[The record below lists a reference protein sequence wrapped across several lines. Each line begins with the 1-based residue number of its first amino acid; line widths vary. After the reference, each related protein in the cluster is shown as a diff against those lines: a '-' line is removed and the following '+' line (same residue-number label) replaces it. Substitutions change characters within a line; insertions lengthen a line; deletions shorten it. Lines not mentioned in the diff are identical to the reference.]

1 MKKLHI
7 NPQKQ
12 AKVVEVIK
20 PVSGEQVELPIFLES
35 VSAGFP
41 SPAEDYMEGKLD
53 LNKYLIKNPSAT
65 FFVRVTGDSMINAGI
80 YSGDILIVDRSLNP
94 KDGSIV
100 IAVIDSELLVKRM
113 QYIKNKIYL
122 SPENPK
128 FEPIEITG
136 EMNFEVWGV
145 VTTVIHS
152 VL

>member
-7 NPQKQ
+7 NPKKQ
-12 AKVVEVIK
+12 TKVVEVIK
-20 PVSGEQVELPIFLES
+20 PADGEIVELPIFLES

-53 LNKYLIKNPSAT
+53 LNKYLIKNQSAT
-65 FFVRVTGDSMINAGI
+65 FFVRVTGDSMVNAGI

-122 SPENPK
+122 TPENPK

>member
-1 MKKLHI
+1 MKKI
-7 NPQKQ
+7 NISGNEEV
-12 AKVVEVIK
+12 KVIEVK
-20 PVSGEQVELPIFLES
+20 EPLDGEECLLPLFLES

-41 SPAEDYMEGKLD
+41 SPAEDYLEGKLD
-53 LNKYLIKNPSAT
+53 LNKFLIKNPSAT

-80 YSGDILIVDRSLNP
+80 YSGDILVVDRALTP

-100 IAVIDSELLVKRM
+100 IAVIDSELVVKRM
-113 QYIKNKIYL
+113 QYIKKKIYL
-122 SPENPK
+122 IPENAG
-128 FEPIEITG
+128 FEKIEISK